1 MYEVPQ
7 IGEFFVYFSPS
18 FFPFWYLFTSAKKTT
33 TTTIPKNKTSFSF
46 FAPSKITPTVITDNK
61 FYCSAYIWPPVK
73 ISFSFVFCHTLFA
86 KKRKKKNYFFCPYCS
101 PPKLLITGSLEKI
114 LRLFGSLSYFFCYF
128 SRLVS
133 IEIHLGGGEGLHYAS
148 TRSKKRKKKKVL
160 DLDDKN
166 LFTLFFFSF
175 FLFFLLARAGWRT
188 NKRNRYIHG
197 DGGKKKHI

>member
-1 MYEVPQ
+1 MYGVPQ

-18 FFPFWYLFTSAKKTT
+18 FFPFWYLFTSAKTTTT
-33 TTTIPKNKTSFSF
+33 TTTIPKNKTSFFSF
-46 FAPSKITPTVITDNK
+46 SFAPSKITPTVITDNK

-86 KKRKKKNYFFCPYCS
+86 KKRKKKKFFFVRIVLS
-101 PPKLLITGSLEKI
+101 PQLLITGSLEKI

-175 FLFFLLARAGWRT
+175 FFFSFGSSRME
-188 NKRNRYIHG
+188 NQ
-197 DGGKKKHI
+197 